1 MSRILLTAALLAV
14 VCVAAPTGAV
24 MAQQKITA
32 SELEQLR
39 NKVETQRDA
48 YHRLDMAE
56 KEAREEGAQERAA
69 AFATAKDKARE
80 QYHRF
85 NAELK
90 KAQGEKAEQDK
101 RAVQDNPDYR

>member
-1 MSRILLTAALLAV
+1 MPRFLLAAALWAFV
-14 VCVAAPTGAV
+14 S
-24 MAQQKITA
+24 ITA
-32 SELEQLR
+32 PSGAALAQRISSSDLEQLKS
-39 NKVETQRDA
+39 KVETQRDA

-56 KEAREEGAQERAA
+56 KEAREEGAPERAA

-80 QYHRF
+80 QYHRL

-101 RAVQDNPDYR
+101 RAAQDNPDYK